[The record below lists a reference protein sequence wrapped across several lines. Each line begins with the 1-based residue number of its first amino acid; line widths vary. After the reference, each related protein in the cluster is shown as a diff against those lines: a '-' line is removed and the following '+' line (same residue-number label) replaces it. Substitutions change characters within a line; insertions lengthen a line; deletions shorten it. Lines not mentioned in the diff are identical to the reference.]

1 MDECIFCKIV
11 EKSLPAKIV
20 CEDDRIIA
28 FEDISPKA
36 PLHVLIIPKK
46 HISTLFDVEEKD
58 NELIGHMVYV
68 AKKIAQDKGYFE
80 KGYRVV
86 MNCKSDG
93 GQLVFH
99 IHLHLLAGRT
109 FEWPPG

>member
-1 MDECIFCKIV
+1 MDDCIFCKIV
-11 EKSLPAKIV
+11 EKSIPAKIV
-20 CEDDRIIA
+20 FEDDRTIA

-36 PLHVLIIPKK
+36 PLHVLIISKK
-46 HISTLFDVEEKD
+46 HIPTLFDVSEED
-58 NELIGHMVYV
+58 SLLIGRMFQI
-68 AKKIAQDKGYFE
+68 AKNIAYDKGFFD

-93 GQLVFH
+93 GQEVFN
-99 IHLHLLAGRT
+99 IHMHLLAGRK